1 MTCFPFFYLEKL
13 PFLFFR
19 TFSPQILYRHIPYS
33 NFSEVRSLT
42 LTLICFCVLL
52 GLTFCWP
59 LSCFSP
65 GIVRLSTFVSLASYR
80 LGLATLPPIPRRRN
94 STQSSSCFWD
104 VSLDVVFYVSMLGLV
119 KHIASW
125 RARDAAASTRPKSA
139 FLCFRLYI
147 MRSGNGA
154 LL

>member
-52 GLTFCWP
+52 FVTFCWP

-104 VSLDVVFYVSMLGLV
+104 VSLDVVFYVSMLGSRQT
-119 KHIASW
+119 HCIMAG
-125 RARDAAASTRPKSA
+125 ARCCCRHPAEICISVFSS
-139 FLCFRLYI
+139 LYY
-147 MRSGNGA
+147 A
-154 LL
+154 